1 MYNLSDFISFKGN
14 EHLLKNG
21 EHKCLAWSRKDGY
34 YFTQAGFCV
43 GDVLIVA
50 IEEV

>member
-1 MYNLSDFISFKGN
+1 MYNLSDFTPFKGN
-14 EHLLKNG
+14 EHLLKSG

-43 GDVLIVA
+43 GDVKLIA
-50 IEEV
+50 LEG